1 MAKKSAIDKELK
13 KQRLVEI
20 NFKAREELREIAKNG
35 SFDEQAEA
43 QTKLQKTR
51 TKSYTRLRSRCISC
65 GRPRGTFRKFGLC
78 RICLREAVMRGDVPG
93 VRKASW

>member
-13 KQRLVEI
+13 KERLVKI
-20 NFKAREELREIAKNG
+20 NFKRREELREVAKNG
-35 SFDEQAEA
+35 SFDEQQQA
-43 QTKLQKTR
+43 QKKLQLTR
-51 TKSYTRLRSRCISC
+51 TKSYTRLRARCNSC
-65 GRPRGTFRKFGLC
+65 GRPRGTYQKFGLC

>member
-13 KQRLVEI
+13 KQRSVKI
-20 NFKAREELREIAKNG
+20 NFENREKLRDIAKNG
-35 SFDEQAEA
+35 SFEEQQKA

-51 TKSYTRLRSRCISC
+51 TKSYTRLRARCNSC
-65 GRPRGTFRKFGLC
+65 GRPRGTYKKFGLC